1 MTCAALMSDL
11 LGGCLLGKVSDL
23 YQEGHKKVGES
34 QECVGQ
40 PSLKVQVEEVSVLK
54 GLQM

>member
-11 LGGCLLGKVSDL
+11 LGGCLLDRVPDL

-34 QECVGQ
+34 QECVGY

>member
-1 MTCAALMSDL
+1 MSDL

-40 PSLKVQVEEVSVLK
+40 PSLKVQVEEVSALK
-54 GLQM
+54 DLQR